1 MSTNTDIQISVELQ
15 QLINADLAHHYGII
29 PKNNIEGVLE
39 LYVDE
44 TKVSPEIK
52 DELELYLGTTL
63 AFEEIS
69 SERLNK
75 ALFVYYRK
83 NQGNQNTTSQSLS
96 SVENSFLD
104 NLIFEAKSIGSSD
117 IHFEVYEDEA
127 RARLRIDGVLVE
139 KYKVPKENYLELVNK
154 IKIESNLDITEKRL
168 PQDGR
173 INYKDFD
180 IRVSILPTLHG
191 EKVVMRLLGKDAS
204 NISLEDLGLEAEEQE
219 IYLEAVKKSNGIV
232 LISGPTG
239 SGKTTTL
246 YATLKLLNSVKRNIV
261 TVEDPIEYTLHGI
274 NQVQLKEDIGLTF
287 SSALRSFLRQDPDI
301 IMLGEIRD
309 AETAKMAIRASL
321 TGHLVLSTIH
331 TNSAL
336 GTISRL
342 VDMGVPAFYIAETL
356 NLSVAQR
363 LVRKLCPHCKKE
375 APFNQNELPRNYK
388 LPRPLQHHFT
398 PVGCTECY
406 YTGYKGRRAIYEM
419 VSITDDVIDA
429 IKNNSKNIEQNISYK
444 YQSLADKAFGLL
456 EAGETSLEEIYSLLI
471 SA

>member
-1 MSTNTDIQISVELQ
+1 MSTDTNIEISVELK
-15 QLINADLAHHYGII
+15 QLINADLAHHYSII
-29 PKNNIEGVLE
+29 PKNNTEDVME
-39 LYVDE
+39 LYIDAE
-44 TKVSPEIK
+44 KVNSEIK
-52 DELELYLGTTL
+52 EELELYLGKSL
-63 AFEEIS
+63 KFDEIS

-83 NQGNQNTTSQSLS
+83 NNRDQEVTQSIS
-96 SVENSFLD
+96 TVESSFLD

-117 IHFEVYEDEA
+117 IHFEVYEVEA
-127 RARLRIDGVLVE
+127 RARLRIDGILVE
-139 KYKVPKENYLELVNK
+139 KYKIPKESYLELVNK

-173 INYKDFD
+173 IDYKDFD

-204 NISLEDLGLEAEEQE
+204 NIKLEDLGLESDEKAK
-219 IYLEAVKKSNGIV
+219 YLEAVKKNNGIV

-246 YATLKLLNSVKRNIV
+246 YATLKLLNDVKRNIV
-261 TVEDPIEYTLHGI
+261 TVEDPIEYTLQGI

-363 LVRKLCPHCKKE
+363 LVRKLCPNCKKE
-375 APFNQNELPRNYK
+375 TPFNEEELPRNYK
-388 LPRPLQHHFT
+388 LPRALSTHHM

-406 YTGYKGRRAIYEM
+406 YTGYKGRRAIYEI
-419 VSITDDVIDA
+419 VSITDDVVNA
-429 IKNNSKNIEQNISYK
+429 IKNNSHNLEQNISYK
-444 YQSLADKAFGLL
+444 YQSLADKAFNLL
-456 EAGETSLEEIYSLLI
+456 EEGETSLEEIYSLLI
-471 SA
+471 KA

>member
-1 MSTNTDIQISVELQ
+1 MSTPTDIQISVELQ
-15 QLINADLAHHYGII
+15 QLINADLAHHYSVI
-29 PKNNIEGVLE
+29 PKNNTSEVME
-39 LYVDE
+39 LYIDE
-44 TKVSPEIK
+44 EKISSEIQE
-52 DELELYLGTTL
+52 ELELYLGKTL
-63 AFEEIS
+63 SLDTIS
-69 SERLNK
+69 SERINK

-83 NQGNQNTTSQSLS
+83 NDARQQQTTESIS
-96 SVENSFLD
+96 SVESSFLD
-104 NLIFEAKSIGSSD
+104 NLIIEAKSIGSSD
-117 IHFEVYEDEA
+117 IHFEVYENEA

-139 KYKVPKENYLELVNK
+139 KYKVPKESYLELVNK

-191 EKVVMRLLGKDAS
+191 EKVVMRILGKDAS
-204 NISLEDLGLEAEEQE
+204 NISLEDLGLEADEKE

-246 YATLKLLNSVKRNIV
+246 YATLKLLNDVKRNIV
-261 TVEDPIEYTLHGI
+261 TVEDPIEYTLGGI

-363 LVRKLCPHCKKE
+363 LVRKLCPNCKKE
-375 APFNQNELPRNYK
+375 VPFNAKELPRNYV
-388 LPRPLQHHFT
+388 LPRTLETHYT
-398 PVGCTECY
+398 PVGCEQCY
-406 YTGYKGRRAIYEM
+406 YTGYRGRRAIYEI

-429 IKNNSKNIEQNISYK
+429 IKNNSQNLEQNISHK
-444 YQSLADKAFGLL
+444 YQSLADKAFNLL
-456 EAGETSLEEIYSLLI
+456 EVGETSLEEIYSLLI
-471 SA
+471 NA